1 MRIKNLTSSACNQAI
16 ICILAFIIVFTAI
29 DFSILFVALN
39 SGMTLCESIC
49 WMFSSF
55 CEADLG
61 MKFVFLVLLIIPFF
75 FLFLLI
81 YELKERAADEATA
94 YDSEAFIKFID
105 FLEDK
110 LILSYLSKN
119 STKEITYKDIDSL
132 ELVVDTCIAINKRVP
147 GTYSA
152 IQGLYINIK
161 ANGYSYSI
169 HYAPVN
175 LNKLYKIIYY
185 SQYMKNFSYRFI
197 GNGNHTKETLGKI
210 IEDYIQNGYKK
221 TLRTN
226 LYSPVNPVIL
236 TILFVSIFGGFILFI
251 FGLFK

>member
-1 MRIKNLTSSACNQAI
+1 MRIKNLTSSACNQTI
-16 ICILAFIIVFTAI
+16 ICILAFILVFSAI
-29 DFSILFVALN
+29 DISLLLIALN
-39 SGMTLCESIC
+39 SGMTLWESFC

-61 MKFVFLVLLIIPFF
+61 MKFVFLVLLITPLF

-81 YELKERAADEATA
+81 YELKERVADEASA
-94 YDSEAFIKFID
+94 YDSETFIKFID

-110 LILSYLSKN
+110 LLLSYLNKN
-119 STKEITYKDIDSL
+119 SVKEIIYKDIDSL
-132 ELVVDTCIAINKRVP
+132 ELVVDTCIALNKHLP

-161 ANGYSYSI
+161 ANSYSYSI

-175 LNKLYKIIYY
+175 LNKLYKIVYY
-185 SQYMKNFSYRFI
+185 SQYMKDFSYRFI

-226 LYSPVNPVIL
+226 LYSPVNPIVL

-251 FGLFK
+251 LSLFK